1 MENAPRSRKHMNR
14 CSRLSV
20 MIVVAFWAVVSPLV
34 VSTEANRGP
43 ELSFQYCTD
52 SAYQQYGSSDSP
64 RFDINKYLAEID
76 TCSRTYAREGVR
88 FPRVLPAMV
97 GADDRVLGLAGWGF
111 MLVPPALL
119 WIVSWVIGRIVI
131 WVAAAFSRFSAGSE
145 RTSPVIHDAPSLA
158 SGLLRLQELLR
169 DWS

>member
-1 MENAPRSRKHMNR
+1 
-14 CSRLSV
+14 

-88 FPRVLPAMV
+88 FPRVLRAMV

>member
-64 RFDINKYLAEID
+64 RFDINKYLVEID

-88 FPRVLPAMV
+88 FPRVLHAMV

-131 WVAAAFSRFSAGSE
+131 WVAAAFRGLE
-145 RTSPVIHDAPSLA
+145 RDRK
-158 SGLLRLQELLR
+158 GLLPIAHP
-169 DWS
+169 

>member
-1 MENAPRSRKHMNR
+1 
-14 CSRLSV
+14 

-76 TCSRTYAREGVR
+76 TCSRTYAREGVL
-88 FPRVLPAMV
+88 FPRVLRAMV

-111 MLVPPALL
+111 MLVPPALS
-119 WIVSWVIGRIVI
+119 WIVSWVIRRIVI
-131 WVAAAFSRFSAGSE
+131 WVEAAFRGLV
-145 RTSPVIHDAPSLA
+145 RDRK
-158 SGLLRLQELLR
+158 GLLPIAHP
-169 DWS
+169 